1 MDKFLYFTQPQ
12 CGVCHALL
20 PKLSEFVAE
29 HYPKME
35 LEVIDCM
42 TEPERAAQH
51 SAFSV
56 PLLLVF
62 FEGKEFYRFFGAF
75 SLGELAAQMQRPYQ
89 LRFED

>member
-42 TEPERAAQH
+42 AQPERAAQH
-51 SAFSV
+51 NAFSV

-62 FEGKEFYRFFGAF
+62 LRAKSFTA
-75 SLGELAAQMQRPYQ
+75 SLGPSL
-89 LRFED
+89 